1 MPVEDISHLLSFCL
15 KTTQFTYNG
24 AYYQQVFGTAMGSPV
39 SAVIANMV
47 MEDVEQRALATSPV
61 KPFFWK
67 RYVDDVISAVSGNEA
82 ERLLSHLN
90 SVEPSI
96 QFTLER
102 EKDRHFPFLDLNV
115 FRVIWR
121 QVFTVNLPTPTNTSL
136 SILTTLFAIKSL

>member
-1 MPVEDISHLLSFCL
+1 MSNCTKDLL
-15 KTTQFTYNG
+15 T
-24 AYYQQVFGTAMGSPV
+24 YYQQVFGTAMGSPV

-102 EKDRHFPFLDLNV
+102 EKDRHLPFFDLNV
-115 FRVIWR
+115 S
-121 QVFTVNLPTPTNTSL
+121 TVNLPTPTNNSL

>member
-1 MPVEDISHLLSFCL
+1 
-15 KTTQFTYNG
+15 
-24 AYYQQVFGTAMGSPV
+24 MGSPV

-67 RYVDDVISAVSGNEA
+67 RYVDDVISAVSGSEA

-96 QFTLER
+96 QFSLEH
-102 EKDRHFPFLDLNV
+102 EKDRQLPFLDLNV
-115 FRVIWR
+115 SRSE
-121 QVFTVNLPTPTNTSL
+121 QGNLETSVYRKPTHTDKHLAFDSH
-136 SILTTLFAIKSL
+136 